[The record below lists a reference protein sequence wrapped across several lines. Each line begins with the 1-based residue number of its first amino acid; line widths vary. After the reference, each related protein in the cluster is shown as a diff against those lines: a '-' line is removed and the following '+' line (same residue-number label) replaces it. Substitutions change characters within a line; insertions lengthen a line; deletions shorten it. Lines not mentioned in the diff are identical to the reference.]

1 MVRKNGLAVAVVL
14 FLVVFGLSFNAF
26 AAAEKIAY
34 VDLSQTFD
42 AYEKTKVYDDSLAV
56 VQADKEKELEG
67 MAKDIKALEDKM
79 SLMNEKAKAEKQQ
92 DLDEKNKKIR
102 ALSQQV
108 ALDLRKERD
117 EKLKE
122 ILQDIEKV
130 VQEYARKNGYDFVLN
145 DRVLLYGTATADIT
159 QDVIKALNKD
169 YKKPAKETKEVK
181 EAK

>member
-1 MVRKNGLAVAVVL
+1 MFRKKGVVLASVL
-14 FLVVFGLSFNAF
+14 FLAVFGLGFNAF

-42 AYEKTKVYDDSLAV
+42 SYEKTKVFDDSLAV

-79 SLMNEKAKAEKQQ
+79 SLLAEKEKAEKQKE
-92 DLDEKNKKIR
+92 LDEKNNKIR
-102 ALSQQV
+102 QMSQQV

-130 VQEYARKNGYDFVLN
+130 VQDYARKNGYDFVLN
-145 DRVLLYGTATADIT
+145 DRVLLYGSASADIT
-159 QDVIKALNKD
+159 QDVIKTLNKN
-169 YKKPAKETKEVK
+169 YKKPAPTK
-181 EAK
+181 